1 MRKLG
6 ELDISPIGLGTVKFG
21 RNSDVKYRRPFELPS
36 LKDLRIF
43 LETARTLGVNFID
56 TAPAYGAS
64 ESRLGQLLAYG
75 RHDWIIATKVGEI
88 YQGSSNFDFSFNH
101 TQLSIETSMK
111 KLRTD
116 YLDIVLVH
124 CSDNDLD
131 NLKYTDVIGAL
142 RGMQEK
148 GYVRYIG
155 ASTKTLA
162 GGYYALDSTDL
173 VMISSA
179 TDQIPILETAR
190 AKNKPSIIKKSL
202 KGGFSDNIK
211 ASIQRALSYPS
222 VVSVVVGSIN
232 KQHLKE
238 NVKHATS
245 F

>member
-21 RNSDVKYRRPFELPS
+21 RNTDVNYRRPFELPS
-36 LKDLRIF
+36 LKDLRRF
-43 LETARTLGVNFID
+43 LATAKTLGVNFID
-56 TAPAYGAS
+56 TAPAYGKS
-64 ESRLGQLLAYG
+64 ESRLGELLAHE

-88 YQGSSNFDFSFNH
+88 YQGSSKFDFSFNH

-131 NLKYTDVIGAL
+131 NLKYSDVIGAL

-162 GGYYALDSTDL
+162 GGYYALDNTDL

-179 TDQIPILETAR
+179 PDQIPILETAGT
-190 AKNKPSIIKKSL
+190 KNKPSIIKKSL
-202 KGGFSDNIK
+202 EGGFSDNIQ
-211 ASIQRALSYPS
+211 ASIQRALSFPS

-232 KQHLKE
+232 RQHLKD
-238 NVKHATS
+238 NVKHATY